1 MYGETSGSEH
11 WARRFF
17 PIWVGQAFSLL
28 GSQLVQF
35 ALVWWLTQTTGS
47 ATVLATASMVALL
60 PGILLGPI
68 TGTYVDRWNRR
79 WVMMLADGSVALAT
93 LGLIVLY
100 LLGAMHP
107 WQVYAVLF
115 IRALGGNF
123 HWPAMQAS
131 TSLMVPK
138 EHLSRVAGLNQML
151 QGAMVI
157 IAPPLGALLI
167 ALLPMH
173 GVLGIDVATALLAIL
188 PLALTT
194 IPQPVR
200 RPNNGDAGHL
210 NSVVLDVREA
220 LRYLLGLPGLLRVG
234 IMAVL
239 FNVAFQPTVS
249 LMPILVSKYFGGGA
263 HHLGW
268 IESAFGVGTVV
279 GGLLLGVWGGFRR
292 RVVTALS
299 GLVGMGLAAILVGL
313 TPRDAFPLAVAGTFL
328 AGFMMPMAN
337 GPLFASVQAIVA
349 PEMQGRVFNLMGSAA
364 LIAAPL
370 GLAIAGPIADLFG
383 ANTWFVIGGLA
394 CLGLAAGAFS
404 RREVM
409 HLEDNHAFRQALG
422 QEEPVEEAPTVEHR

>member
-1 MYGETSGSEH
+1 MQPETSAAVD
-11 WARRFF
+11 WRKRFF

-35 ALVWWLTQTTGS
+35 ALIWWLTQATRS
-47 ATVLATASMVALL
+47 ATVLATASMVALI
-60 PGILLGPI
+60 PNIVLGPI

-79 WVMMLADGSVALAT
+79 WVMMLADGGIAVAT

-107 WQVYAVLF
+107 WQVYVILF

-138 EHLSRVAGLNQML
+138 EYLSRVAGLNQML
-151 QGAMVI
+151 QGAMNIV
-157 IAPPLGALLI
+157 APPLGALLI

-173 GVLGIDVATALLAIL
+173 GVLAIDVVTAMMAIL

-194 IPQPVR
+194 IPQPAR
-200 RPNNGDAGHL
+200 RASNGEAGHL
-210 NSVVLDVREA
+210 ASVLQDVREA
-220 LRYLLGLPGLLRVG
+220 LQYLRGWPGLLLVG

-239 FNVAFQPTVS
+239 FNMAFQPTIS
-249 LMPILVSKYFGGGA
+249 LMPILVSKYFGGDA
-263 HHLGW
+263 HQLGW
-268 IESAFGVGTVV
+268 IESAFGLGTVA

-292 RVVTALS
+292 RVVTSLS
-299 GLVGMGLAAILVGL
+299 GLIGMGLSAILVGL
-313 TPRDAFPLAVAGTFL
+313 TPQGAFPLAVAATFV

-349 PEMQGRVFNLMGSAA
+349 PEMQGRIFNLMGAA
-364 LIAAPL
+364 AFAAAPI
-370 GLAIAGPIADLFG
+370 GLAIAGPVADLFG

-394 CLGLAAGAFS
+394 CLALAIGALT
-404 RREVM
+404 RPELM
-409 HLEDNHAFRQALG
+409 HLEDHQAFREALG
-422 QEEPVEEAPTVEHR
+422 QGEKVEEATGTE